1 MTKIVITGGCGYIGS
16 HVARAF
22 KQHYPD
28 CRVYIIDRE
37 RRVHTLKGTD
47 GFLHA
52 DFASKQSLMWI
63 TEIEPQIIVHCASDI
78 LVGES
83 VDDPA
88 KYYDNN
94 VAKTIT
100 LLSHVKGLK
109 QLPLILFSS
118 SASVYGNPGTSPIP
132 ESAPIHPISP
142 YGISKSITERL
153 LADYNDA
160 YKLPSVCFRYFN
172 ACGAEPVHHDLG
184 QAFGASHIIARI
196 LEAKL
201 RNTAFTLNGNDYET
215 PDRTC
220 IRDYVH
226 VWDLANA
233 HIRAAEWALGQN
245 TKPAAVFNLG
255 TQHGISNQEILDYVL
270 LNYGTI
276 EVKVGA
282 RRPGDPSC
290 LIANAELAHQILQWK
305 PEHSTIDQIIDSAWQ
320 WYNRGV

>member
-1 MTKIVITGGCGYIGS
+1 MKIVVTGGCGYIGS
-16 HVARAF
+16 HIARAF
-22 KQHYPD
+22 KQHYAD
-28 CRVYIIDRE
+28 CRIYIIDRE
-37 RRVHTLKGTD
+37 RRAHTLIGTH
-47 GFLHA
+47 GFLHS
-52 DFASKQSLMWI
+52 DYASKQSLMWI
-63 TEIEPQIIVHCASDI
+63 TEIAPQIVVHCAGDI

-83 VDDPA
+83 VDNPA

-100 LLSHVKGLK
+100 FLSHIKNLK

-118 SASVYGNPGTSPIP
+118 SASVYGNPATTPVV
-132 ESAPIHPISP
+132 ESAPIQPISP

-184 QAFGASHIIARI
+184 QAPNASHIIARV
-196 LEAKL
+196 LEAKI
-201 RNTAFTLNGNDYET
+201 RGTAFTLNGNDYNT

-226 VWDLANA
+226 VWDLADA

-245 TKPAAVFNLG
+245 TRPAAVFNLG
-255 TQHGISNQEILDYVL
+255 TKHGISNQEIIDYVL
-270 LNYGTI
+270 LNYGPI
-276 EVKVGA
+276 EIKLGA
-282 RRPGDPSC
+282 RRAGDPDC
-290 LIANAELAHQILQWK
+290 LVADADVAYQTLGWK
-305 PEHSTIDQIIDSAWQ
+305 PNYSTIDQIVDSAYK
-320 WYNRGV
+320 WYTRDV

>member
-1 MTKIVITGGCGYIGS
+1 MKIVITGGCGYIGS

-22 KQHYPD
+22 RQHYPD
-28 CRVYIIDRE
+28 GRIYIIDRE
-37 RRVHTLKGTD
+37 RRHHTLRGTD

-52 DFASKQSLMWI
+52 DYASKQSLMWI
-63 TEIEPQIIVHCASDI
+63 SEIAPTVIVHCAGDV

-83 VDDPA
+83 VDNPA

-100 LLSHVKGLK
+100 LLSHVKDLK
-109 QLPLILFSS
+109 HIPFVLFSS
-118 SASVYGNPGTSPIP
+118 SASVYRNPSTTPII
-132 ESAPIHPISP
+132 ESAPVQPISP
-142 YGISKSITERL
+142 YGISKAIVERL
-153 LADYNDA
+153 LADYNGA

-172 ACGAEPVHHDLG
+172 ACGAEPVNHDLG
-184 QAFGASHIIARI
+184 QAPNASHIIARI

-201 RNTAFTLNGNDYET
+201 RNTAFTLNGNDYNT

-233 HIRAAEWALGQN
+233 HIRATEWVLGQN

-255 TQHGISNQEILDYVL
+255 TKSGISNQEILDYVL
-270 LNYGTI
+270 LNHGPI
-276 EVKVGA
+276 EVKVGP
-282 RRPGDPSC
+282 RRPGDPDC
-290 LIANAELAHQILQWK
+290 LIANAELAQRTLGWT
-305 PEHSTIDQIIDSAWQ
+305 PAHSTIDQIIDSAWQ
-320 WYNRGV
+320 WYNRV